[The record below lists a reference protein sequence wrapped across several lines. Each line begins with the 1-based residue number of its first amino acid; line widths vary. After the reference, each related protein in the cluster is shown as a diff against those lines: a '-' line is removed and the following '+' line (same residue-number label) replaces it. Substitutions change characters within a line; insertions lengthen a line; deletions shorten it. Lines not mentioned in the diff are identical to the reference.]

1 MMLDG
6 VVDIPVHDGENAY
19 KKAFRITEWLRGQGL
34 TLDRDYRW
42 HKQITVKVNEAP
54 KIRFEF
60 RDPKWIT
67 MVTLKYC

>member
-1 MMLDG
+1 MMLNG
-6 VVDIPVHDGENAY
+6 VVDIPVYDGENAY
-19 KKAFRITEWLRGQGL
+19 KKAFCIAEWLRSQGL
-34 TLDRDYRW
+34 TLDQDYRW
-42 HKQITVKVNEAP
+42 HKQITVKVNEVP